1 MAEKKDRSL
10 QGLSKYK
17 SYSELELLE
26 NVSAKKPNYE
36 IPEEDLL
43 EVMPEVRPN
52 YLDRMPEAQTMPEGF
67 KRPIGIKGG
76 GFIAKGCGK
85 VMGDRRKVTKMY

>member
-1 MAEKKDRSL
+1 MAEKKSRAL
-10 QGLSKYK
+10 QDLSKYK

-26 NVSAKKPNYE
+26 NVDAKKPNYE
-36 IPEEDLL
+36 IQEENMMK
-43 EVMPEVRPN
+43 VMPEVYPEFE
-52 YLDRMPEAQTMPEGF
+52 DQMPEARTMPEGF
-67 KRPIGIKGG
+67 KKPIEIKGG

>member
-1 MAEKKDRSL
+1 MAEKKSRAEKN
-10 QGLSKYK
+10 LSKYK

-26 NVSAKKPNYE
+26 SIDAKKPNYE
-36 IPEEDLL
+36 IQEEDIMR
-43 EVMPEVRPN
+43 VMPEIKSN
-52 YLDRMPEAQTMPEGF
+52 YLDQMPEAQTMPEGF
-67 KRPIGIKGG
+67 KEPIGIKGG

>member
-43 EVMPEVRPN
+43 EVMPEIKPN
-52 YLDRMPEAQTMPEGF
+52 YLDQMPEAQTMPEGF

>member
-1 MAEKKDRSL
+1 MAEKKSRAEKN
-10 QGLSKYK
+10 LSKYK
-17 SYSELELLE
+17 SYSELEILE
-26 NVSAKKPNYE
+26 NIDAKKPNYE

-43 EVMPEVRPN
+43 EVMPEIKPN
-52 YLDRMPEAQTMPEGF
+52 YLDQMPEGF

>member
-52 YLDRMPEAQTMPEGF
+52 YLDQMPEAQTMPEGF
-67 KRPIGIKGG
+67 KKPIGIKGG

>member
-1 MAEKKDRSL
+1 MAEKKSRAEKN
-10 QGLSKYK
+10 LSKYK
-17 SYSELELLE
+17 SYSELEILE
-26 NVSAKKPNYE
+26 NIDAKKPNYE
-36 IPEEDLL
+36 IQEEDLL
-43 EVMPEVRPN
+43 EVMPEIKPN
-52 YLDRMPEAQTMPEGF
+52 YLDQMPEAQTMPEGF